1 MKLRDLLKE
10 IKAVPGGSVNILALV
25 DKLKANGEF
34 GKGYKLIAYRESK
47 FKTKNDEIFLI
58 ELLVETNIE
67 IIDNKKVFRIIEYLY
82 YPEFNHFEYYN
93 TTFGNYEPE
102 DERLQDLI
110 KNRNFTIINPPI
122 TEIKAKPALKLPSGF
137 DIEQAFYDFFDTRQ
151 VSPPKGKFNK
161 DEQFLGIK
169 YKTIDDEDLI
179 FFYFQIGG
187 MFNEKFQV
195 VYNLDD
201 PYTPNKN
208 YTTWRG
214 YRDINKTDL
223 IKEIKAIPAK
233 AHPLNIEAIW
243 DFVSNDYIKGE
254 LGPFDINKNYI
265 GFEKLPFGR
274 SNANMHLIKTY
285 FRDNKGN
292 LFNVIYSYNYGRENG
307 YDFFNWWN
315 IDEDEIPNNLLREIK
330 AIPGALTITREE
342 AEEGFFLTAVNVG
355 DERQRNTYKRFKRG
369 YEYLGY
375 TREKR
380 AKSTL
385 FNFYY
390 KNKSNGYYSIIMV
403 NLYDNPLRVVNRDY
417 QFFHIQKQQVPFD
430 ELINEIKIVPGGG
443 ESRLPFS
450 IEDVKKRS
458 YEDYLKRQKP
468 NPFTEKETKG
478 LEFIGYTAS
487 SEDGITT
494 YNLYFAYTFKG
505 PVLLGSMN
513 YKKIPVRYNNS
524 NENDPKQEI
533 GTFKILRK
541 WPNYESSLSKNE
553 VPFDKLIK

>member
-10 IKAVPGGSVNILALV
+10 IKAVPGGGVNILALV
-25 DKLKANGEF
+25 DKLKAKGEF

-110 KNRNFTIINPPI
+110 KNRNFTKLNPPI

-137 DIEQAFYDFFDTRQ
+137 DIEQAFYDFFVARQ
-151 VSPPKGKFNK
+151 VSPPKGKFNE

-169 YKTIDDEDLI
+169 YKTIDGEELI
-179 FFYFQIGG
+179 EFYFQAGG
-187 MFNEKFQV
+187 LFNEKFKV

-201 PYTPNKN
+201 TYSPNKN
-208 YTTWRG
+208 YTTWLG
-214 YRDINKTDL
+214 YRDIDQTGL
-223 IKEIKAIPAK
+223 MKEIKALPPR

-243 DFVSNDYIKGE
+243 DFVSSDNLIGE

-265 GFEKLPFGR
+265 GFEKIPFGNP
-274 SNANMHLIKTY
+274 SANMHLIKTY
-285 FRDNKGN
+285 FRSNNGN
-292 LFNVIYSYNYGRENG
+292 PFNVVYSYNYGRPNG
-307 YDFFNWWN
+307 YDFFNWWHM
-315 IDEDEIPNNLLREIK
+315 DEDELPNNLLR
-330 AIPGALTITREE
+330 
-342 AEEGFFLTAVNVG
+342 
-355 DERQRNTYKRFKRG
+355 
-369 YEYLGY
+369 
-375 TREKR
+375 
-380 AKSTL
+380 
-385 FNFYY
+385 
-390 KNKSNGYYSIIMV
+390 
-403 NLYDNPLRVVNRDY
+403 
-417 QFFHIQKQQVPFD
+417 
-430 ELINEIKIVPGGG
+430 EIKIVPGGG

-458 YEDYLKRQKP
+458 YEDYLKRQKH
-468 NPFTEKETKG
+468 NPFTEKETKN

-494 YNLYFAYTFKG
+494 YNLYFAYTYKS
-505 PVLLGSMN
+505 PALWGSMN

-541 WPNYESSLSKNE
+541 WPNFESPLSKNE
-553 VPFDKLIK
+553 VPFDNLIN